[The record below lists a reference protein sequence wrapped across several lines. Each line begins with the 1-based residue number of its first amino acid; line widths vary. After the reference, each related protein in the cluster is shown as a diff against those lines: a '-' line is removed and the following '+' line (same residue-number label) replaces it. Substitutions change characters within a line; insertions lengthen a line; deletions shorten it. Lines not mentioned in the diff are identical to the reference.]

1 MPPGFSP
8 AMPQEVSVLQRPL
21 LILLALAPCAV
32 SIVAEEPDE
41 LLADFQIVQNGH
53 SGKGVQR
60 FAVPNTTVKNL
71 NTFFVEDKTKRTTA
85 YDAGKRIYTLTST
98 FNCAAGASGLVFTD
112 VTVSP
117 VLLEYVPASIPKPEL
132 IEATLTPNAVVGPC
146 PSATPVMTGLFRI
159 KLPSRQTFGF
169 WIGLMGGSQPAKDD
183 IYNTARIS
191 FQKAACQ
198 GFDPFVAPHAL
209 MLPLAVPAAGPPKKR
224 SAIAVISGGALGDV
238 RFSTLGALD
247 MTQPAGPNFQPTS
260 ANQTVEVAA
269 KAGAAAGEAE
279 VGVTGD
285 YHPHTAGS
293 GWVSVAQMNGDTLV
307 LKEPNKAKIAIFAIS
322 NSAGQGPVNITD
334 FNAFAADLKSEL
346 NNKYFGLQSNF
357 FFKEVKFMGSV
368 GVPGGKNL
376 DGTEWGYFD
385 VLDVDSAFWT
395 DEEEAIHKKVDEEC
409 NKPAN
414 GWACDQYP
422 FRMYFVRTFTEPT
435 PGTTYLG
442 LTFSQKGIVWIADI
456 GDTAGL
462 PKTKNVAAHEI
473 GHLLKVKD
481 PGHLKTDLMYG
492 YREDPPALPSPPPPL
507 PCDIRRVDWQR
518 IAAEAYGNLATK
530 APLPVSYAEM
540 LSRVRQ
546 GDRDVILRLGE
557 MGDVA
562 QMDLLRTIDSPA
574 ARMALARLG
583 DRAEFDR
590 IVAELRDTDMWVQSD
605 AVEKLAYIGGRD
617 AVDVLEALLDETGWR
632 VDQMPSMGDL
642 QPIDAVLHSPLSLL
656 AMNALREIVPNP
668 PVNEDAT
675 GAHVSIWKQWLSEN
689 RDSIP
694 RR

>member
-1 MPPGFSP
+1 MPPGFSL
-8 AMPQEVSVLQRPL
+8 AMPQEVSVLQKTL

-32 SIVAEEPDE
+32 PIVAEEPDE

-60 FAVPNTTVKNL
+60 FAVPNATVKNL
-71 NTFFVEDKTKRTTA
+71 NLLIAEDKARRITA
-85 YDAGKRIYTLTST
+85 YDAGKGIYSITAT
-98 FNCAAGASGLVFTD
+98 FICAATANGLVFTD
-112 VTVSP
+112 VTP
-117 VLLEYVPASIPKPEL
+117 VPILLEYVPASIPKPEL

-146 PSATPVMTGLFRI
+146 PSATPIMTGLFRI
-159 KLPSRQTFGF
+159 LLPKRQTFGF
-169 WIGLMGGSQPAKDD
+169 WIDLMGGSQPAKDD

-209 MLPLAVPAAGPPKKR
+209 MLPLAVPAAGPPKTR
-224 SAIAVISGGALGDV
+224 NATAVISGILGDV
-238 RFSTLGALD
+238 RFSTVGALD
-247 MTQPAGPNFQPTS
+247 MSQPAGAPTS
-260 ANQTVEVAA
+260 ANQIVEVTTKTSAV
-269 KAGAAAGEAE
+269 AGESE
-279 VGVTGD
+279 VAVTGD

-293 GWVSVAQMNGDTLV
+293 GYVSVAQMNGDTLA
-307 LKEPNKAKIAIFAIS
+307 LKELAKAKVAIFAI
-322 NSAGQGPVNITD
+322 NNAAGQGPVKIAD

-346 NNKYFGLQSNF
+346 NSKYFGLQSNF
-357 FFKEVKFMGSV
+357 FFKEVKFMGTV
-368 GVPGGKNL
+368 AVPGYV
-376 DGTEWGYFD
+376 DS
-385 VLDVDSAFWT
+385 LDVNIGGVAQYT
-395 DEEEAIHKKVDEEC
+395 LEEDAIRTEVAKAC
-409 NKPAN
+409 TAN

-422 FRMYFVRTFTEPT
+422 FHIYFVKDFAGSYFGLAFST
-435 PGTTYLG
+435 LG
-442 LTFSQKGIVWIADI
+442 VIYFRDIPADP
-456 GDTAGL
+456 AGL
-462 PKTKNVAAHEI
+462 PTTKNYTIHEI
-473 GHLLKVKD
+473 GHLLKLKD
-481 PGHLKTDLMYG
+481 AGHLENDLMYG
-492 YREDPPALPSPPPPL
+492 YGAVGVV
-507 PCDIRRVDWQR
+507 PCDIRRVDWKL
-518 IAAEAYGNLATK
+518 IGAEVYGNLAAKT
-530 APLPVSYAEM
+530 APPVAYAEM

-617 AVDVLEALLDETGWR
+617 AVDVLEGLLDETSWR
-632 VDQMPSMGDL
+632 VDQPPPIGDL